1 MSAPLDAAALAQLF
15 TDARTHNA
23 WRAEPVAIATLQQ
36 LYELTRWGPTGSNT
50 GPLRIRFVVGDEAR
64 AKLLPLMAE
73 SNRAKTAA
81 APVVAILARDVD
93 FHEQM
98 GLLAPHMPGM
108 RDKLAGA
115 PAARESMSTLNAGLQ
130 IGYFILAAR
139 SLGLD
144 CGPMAGFDAPGVDAA
159 FFAGTAIRSM
169 VVCNLGHGDPAGLR
183 PRAPRLPFETA
194 CDIL

>member
-23 WRAEPVAIATLQQ
+23 WRDEPVSAELLHQ
-36 LYELTRWGPTGSNT
+36 LHEQAKWGPTSMNCC
-50 GPLRIRFVVGDEAR
+50 PLRVRFVTSAAAR
-64 AKLLPLMAE
+64 ARLLPLMAD

-81 APVVAILARDVD
+81 APAIAILARDVD
-93 FHEQM
+93 FHEQLP
-98 GLLAPHMPGM
+98 LLAPHMVG
-108 RDKLAGA
+108 
-115 PAARESMSTLNAGLQ
+115 ARERFAANLAQREAMSTLNAGLQ

-139 SLGLD
+139 ALGLD
-144 CGPMAGFDAPGVDAA
+144 CGPMGGFDAAAVDAE

-169 VVCNLGHGDPAGLR
+169 VVCNLGHGDAAGLR

-194 CDIL
+194 CEIL